1 MVRSKFPI
9 SLSLG
14 PSTEIRV
21 PKFKFDLSAKQHNIT
36 LILIY
41 FCAVGSVRWKLNKK
55 RERIDRYWKKQ
66 ACTSWDNSPTL
77 LTLLTL
83 KVLLDSTLFYQSWGP
98 FSWQIMAPL
107 YVWPLFFY
115 YFGTFVLLLGQSLH
129 ANIILIKRIKATFS
143 SCFHC
148 RVFCCRKVW
157 YVFSLTNEGES
168 LFVYLWLFLSCSST
182 TGQSV
187 LKPYPIW

>member
-1 MVRSKFPI
+1 MVNLVVSLERSKFPI
-9 SLSLG
+9 SLRLG

-77 LTLLTL
+77 LALLTL

-98 FSWQIMAPL
+98 FFMTK
-107 YVWPLFFY
+107 YVPVICL
-115 YFGTFVLLLGQSLH
+115 TFVFLLFRH
-129 ANIILIKRIKATFS
+129 FRFVARTIS
-143 SCFHC
+143 S
-148 RVFCCRKVW
+148 R
-157 YVFSLTNEGES
+157 
-168 LFVYLWLFLSCSST
+168 
-182 TGQSV
+182 
-187 LKPYPIW
+187 